1 MVGGSTRIPAVQ
13 EKVRKLMGKEPSRN
27 VNPDECVAMGAAVQ
41 GGKLGGQLT
50 AGSAAS
56 EIILMDVTPMS
67 LSIETLGGISSR
79 LIERNT
85 TIPTRHSQIFTT
97 AGNFQIEVTFD
108 IDVNGIVNVSAKD
121 LGTGHEQSITI
132 TSSSNLSEEE
142 IGRAK
147 WEAEIY
153 AKHDKAQEELIEL
166 LGTAEK
172 LADTAQQLLDT
183 HKKDWDRIKKKQ
195 IKEAVQR
202 LKKAV
207 SKTTPDRI
215 DAISAVSVK
224 EAKDNLEAALRSCKE
239 QY

>member
-1 MVGGSTRIPAVQ
+1 MSGIKKA
-13 EKVRKLMGKEPSRN
+13 L
-27 VNPDECVAMGAAVQ
+27 
-41 GGKLGGQLT
+41 
-50 AGSAAS
+50 AG
-56 EIILMDVTPMS
+56 TP
-67 LSIETLGGISSR
+67 
-79 LIERNT
+79 
-85 TIPTRHSQIFTT
+85 
-97 AGNFQIEVTFD
+97 QIEVTFD